1 MLMKVYDATGKVLGR
16 LATVVAKQAI
26 KGEHVH
32 VINCEKAIIVGNPEF
47 IKSKYKQ
54 RIDRGDPHHGPFFP
68 KTPTGIVKRAIRGM
82 IDYKK
87 PLGKKALKRVKVW
100 TGLPENL
107 KNVKV
112 EDVNIKDVN
121 QIKSKYIT
129 IGDLSVALG
138 AKKRW

>member
-32 VINCEKAIIVGNPEF
+32 VINCEKAIIVGSPEF

-100 TGLPENL
+100 VGLPENL

>member
-16 LATVVAKQAI
+16 LASVVAKQAI
-26 KGEHVH
+26 KGETVH

-47 IKSKYKQ
+47 TKNKYKQ

-68 KTPTGIVKRAIRGM
+68 RTPTGIVKRAIRGM

-87 PLGKKALKRVKVW
+87 PLGKKAFKRVKVW
-100 TGLPENL
+100 VGVPESL

-112 EDVNIKDVN
+112 EDVNIKDATQVR
-121 QIKSKYIT
+121 SKYIT
-129 IGDLSVALG
+129 VGDLSVALG
-138 AKKRW
+138 AKRRW

>member
-1 MLMKVYDATGKVLGR
+1 MLMKVYDASGKVLGR

-26 KGEHVH
+26 KGETVH
-32 VINCEKAIIVGNPEF
+32 IINCEKAVIVGNPEYT
-47 IKSKYKQ
+47 KSKYKQ

-87 PLGKKALKRVKVW
+87 PLGKAAFKRIKVW
-100 TGLPENL
+100 VGVPDML
-107 KNVKV
+107 KNAKPE
-112 EDVNIKDVN
+112 EDNIKNVDML
-121 QIKSKYIT
+121 KSKYIT
-129 IGDLSVALG
+129 IGELSEALG

>member
-100 TGLPENL
+100 VGLPENL

>member
-112 EDVNIKDVN
+112 EDVNIKGVN